1 MPMSQSAS
9 STPTTRSTSRVMMTG
24 LMALTSDERTLDLV
38 HRTTTGARMSYGIMP
53 KNLACPTDDRFKDG
67 TTIIACYR
75 RFPTDNFRRA
85 ATYAD
90 PILKGEK
97 PADLPVQAPT

>member
-1 MPMSQSAS
+1 
-9 STPTTRSTSRVMMTG
+9 
-24 LMALTSDERTLDLV
+24 
-38 HRTTTGARMSYGIMP
+38 MSYGILP
-53 KNLACPTDDRFKDG
+53 KNLACPTDRFKDG

-90 PILKGEK
+90 RILKGEK
-97 PADLPVQAPT
+97 PADLPVQAPTKYKLIINLKTAKELGIEVSAMLLARADEVIE